1 MTGPYDDIIGLPH
14 HVSNKHPHMKRLDR
28 AAQFSPFAALTG
40 YGAAIEET
48 ARRTSERLELDE
60 YEKAVLNGRLQTI
73 AERLNERPEAA
84 ITYFRPDEKKDG
96 GAYVTAAGP
105 VKKLNAYE
113 RIVVMADGT
122 RIPIEDIID
131 IQGELFRE

>member
-14 HVSNKHPHMKRLDR
+14 HVSNKHSRMKRLDR

-48 ARRTSERLELDE
+48 ARRTGERLELDE

-73 AERLNERPEAA
+73 AKRLSERPEAA
-84 ITYFRPDEKKDG
+84 ITYFRPDEKKEG